1 MQNKVNRLV
10 ECRNTHEVSVPTFTP
25 LLRAGFCNDV
35 NIRKAEIEDIK
46 SVFEIQEKHN
56 LGYWSLEDYQS
67 EIANSDSVL
76 LVAESEE
83 KIVGFILARLITTL
97 KTAEIVNFAVVQKY
111 QKRGIG
117 KLLLT
122 ELSSVLITSNYK
134 KIELEVREQNLKAIN
149 FYLKNKFIKD
159 GIRKNFYQNPID
171 NAVLMS
177 LNFS

>member
-1 MQNKVNRLV
+1 MNL
-10 ECRNTHEVSVPTFTP
+10 NT
-25 LLRAGFCNDV
+25 
-35 NIRKAEIEDIK
+35 RKAEVEDIK

-56 LGYWSLEDYQS
+56 LGYWSIEDYQN
-67 EIANSDSVL
+67 EIDNNDAVFF
-76 LVAESEE
+76 VAESED
-83 KIVGFILARLITTL
+83 KIIGFILARLITTL
-97 KTAEIVNFAVVQKY
+97 KSAEIVNLAVVGKY